1 ISNGTKV
8 YDGTTNVDTA
18 QFKVTGPEG
27 VTVPTLTA
35 DDFDLS
41 GITSA
46 NVGSYAVTLNQAGID
61 ALQGANT
68 NYTITS
74 NNVTVGKLTI
84 TPNTQATVQVQDST
98 KFYDGTTQADTT

>member
-46 NVGSYAVTLNQAGID
+46 NVGSNYAVTLNQAGIE
-61 ALQGANT
+61 ALQGANK

-74 NNVTVGKLTI
+74 SNV
-84 TPNTQATVQVQDST
+84 
-98 KFYDGTTQADTT
+98 